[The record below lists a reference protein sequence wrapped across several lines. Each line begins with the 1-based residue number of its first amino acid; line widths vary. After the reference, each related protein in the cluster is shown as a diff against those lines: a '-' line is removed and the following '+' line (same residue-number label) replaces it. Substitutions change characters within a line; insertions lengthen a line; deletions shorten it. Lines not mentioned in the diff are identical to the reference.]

1 MAIDRYSRD
10 YRLKDSVDERGR
22 IRTEA
27 EYIGPSF
34 VFREGV
40 RTARRTGK
48 TAALFCAVAWL
59 GFLTALYPESDVGHA
74 VYAVLP
80 CALLA
85 LPLWMLSAVAVLA
98 LRVKEPFT
106 RKEQERFTV
115 RFPGTAIAV
124 AALSALAILGGV
136 ICLLVRGAER
146 PAADAVFFAGNAL
159 CMTAA
164 VLCRRLRRRL
174 ECTDS
179 AKD

>member
-1 MAIDRYSRD
+1 MAIDRYSKD

-22 IRTEA
+22 IRTET
-27 EYIGPSF
+27 EYIGPHF

-40 RTARRTGK
+40 RSARTAGK
-48 TAALFCAVAWL
+48 KAVLFSALAWF
-59 GFLTALYPESDVGHA
+59 GFLAALYPDSDVGHA
-74 VYAVLP
+74 AYAVLP

-115 RFPGTAIAV
+115 RFPGTAVAV
-124 AALSALAILGGV
+124 IALSGLAILGGA
-136 ICLLVRGAER
+136 ICLLVREPQR
-146 PAADAVFFAGNAL
+146 PAADAVFFAGNIL
-159 CMTAA
+159 CLCSA
-164 VLCRRLRRRL
+164 VLCRRLRSRL
-174 ECTDS
+174 ECLQA

>member
-22 IRTEA
+22 IRTET
-27 EYIGPSF
+27 EYIGPDF

-40 RTARRTGK
+40 PSARRTGRQ
-48 TAALFCAVAWL
+48 AALFSALAWF
-59 GFLTALYPESDVGHA
+59 GFLAALYPESDVGHA
-74 VYAVLP
+74 AYAVLP
-80 CALLA
+80 CAMLA
-85 LPLWMLSAVAVLA
+85 LPLWMLSTVAVLA

-115 RFPGTAIAV
+115 RFPGAAIAV

-146 PAADAVFFAGNAL
+146 PWADAVFFAGNAF
-159 CMTAA
+159 CMAGA
-164 VLCRRLRRRL
+164 FLCRRLRRRL
-174 ECTDS
+174 ECVVT